1 MKKNL
6 LIFGLI
12 VAAAVAIQTQA
23 QCYTKAYAT
32 GTNLI
37 LDPGFD
43 STTIAKGGYG
53 GWGVTGTPGFVTNSA
68 AYCGRSMFIR
78 GTCYPNGGSLDRALG
93 TLKALTKYRLRAMV
107 NSKATIGKAFQF
119 QVEGVNGSTSIF
131 FNLPNTN
138 GWKQV
143 DTTFTTG
150 ATLGGTKGMYFNSCG
165 SNSPLITDTCYLDN
179 YELFTA
185 PKIYAS
191 PASLTFLGAGSKKVA
206 VRGET
211 LTQGI
216 TITASTGF
224 TVSPTTMLST
234 VSGATTDSLSV
245 TYAGGTSASGY
256 VYFTSG
262 TVKDSL
268 QVTGT
273 VAPSILTNIS
283 TMFFD
288 DMNTTGSLIVNGGN
302 LVSPISITAPTGI
315 TVSPTSI
322 PAASASNVTVNVTYN
337 GTTSNVTGN
346 IVLTSG
352 TATKNVGVVASKN
365 TDCFIPLD
373 NTLTNLIPSPQ
384 MNTLT
389 GFGGWG
395 NKAIVAGEAYCGMNC
410 VKFTAVN
417 NAYPTGAALD
427 VTNIPW
433 VANNKY
439 RFRAMV
445 KAVDGTFAFL
455 ASGTNPNFLVS
466 VKMSGNNWIQ
476 VDTTFT
482 VGAAPSTSFFTF
494 NNVDGA
500 STGKIAYIDNYELY
514 NITSLTTG
522 INQAAAKGFDAYVSG
537 NKIVAK
543 FDVQSTSNVELSLY
557 NVNGMLLES
566 KRVIYAAGT
575 NAQTFNSV
583 LPSGVYIVKMTVNGK
598 FNIQKVI
605 K

>member
-352 TATKNVGVVASKN
+352 TATKNVAVVASKN

-522 INQAAAKGFDAYVSG
+522 INQAAAKVFDAYVSG